1 MITTEI
7 KWTPKKKA
15 RCSKA
20 VIPKYEKQSDNKIRE
35 LEALVDNLVEEN
47 DRLMARLKELEVK
60 GIEHKLMIMEAL
72 NEHSED

>member
-20 VIPKYEKQSDNKIRE
+20 VIPKSDNKIRE

-60 GIEHKLMIMEAL
+60 GVEHKLMIMEAL